1 MVYAWLVYPRV
12 CGGNLE
18 AGNRQVNFQ
27 RSIPACA
34 GEPPAGVGRHR
45 REKVYPRVCG
55 GTRSRGSNRTVGRGL
70 SPRVRGNL
78 LTRDISAIRIGSI
91 PACAGEPGAS
101 PGHLE
106 RGAVYPRVC
115 GGTNKTNR
123 ATIPISGLSPRVR
136 GNLPSRRRDRRPRGS
151 IPACAGEPSSLSA
164 SSAFIRVYPRVCG
177 GTGFIYHLSFEP
189 VGLSPRVRGNQAQR
203 RKAASECRSIP
214 ACAGEPPS
222 LCGKRGAA
230 TVYPRVCGGTS
241 VVPSP
246 TVTVVVYPRV
256 CGGTISSCG
265 LVALNRGLSPR
276 VRGNRL

>member
-1 MVYAWLVYPRV
+1 M
-12 CGGNLE
+12 
-18 AGNRQVNFQ
+18 
-27 RSIPACA
+27 
-34 GEPPAGVGRHR
+34 
-45 REKVYPRVCG
+45 
-55 GTRSRGSNRTVGRGL
+55 
-70 SPRVRGNL
+70 RGNL

-214 ACAGEPPS
+214 ACAGEPVAPEFS
-222 LCGKRGAA
+222 SGWERVYPRVCGGTPVIMWEARGGYGLSPRVRGNLSRAVA
-230 TVYPRVCGGTS
+230 NSDSRGLSPRVRGNHILLRTGGAQQGSIPACAGEPAFAKGAPVVIPVYPRVCGGTS
-241 VVPSP
+241 Q
-246 TVTVVVYPRV
+246 
-256 CGGTISSCG
+256 G
-265 LVALNRGLSPR
+265 LPYRHHIAGLSPR
-276 VRGNRL
+276 VRGNHVPP